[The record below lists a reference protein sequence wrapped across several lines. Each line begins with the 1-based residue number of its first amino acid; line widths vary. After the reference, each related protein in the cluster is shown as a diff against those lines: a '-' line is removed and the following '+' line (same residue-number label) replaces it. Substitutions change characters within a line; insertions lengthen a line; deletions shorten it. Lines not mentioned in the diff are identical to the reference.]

1 MFKIEDEYDLHT
13 KVVSYI
19 KQFYKKYIYINC
31 LMVATLGENQ
41 DTSDGRITSWRK
53 GYQKWSPDLIIIN
66 LHKIYKLFSIKL

>member
-41 DTSDGRITSWRK
+41 DTSDGRITS
-53 GYQKWSPDLIIIN
+53 
-66 LHKIYKLFSIKL
+66 